1 VVPTFNLPEALG
13 YAAFNYVERSSVG
26 KVLLGLHVL
35 AAIVAIGPVTVAAS
49 MFPRHA
55 RALAASAGAAGAA
68 GDGAAERELATLRT
82 LRRITRVYA
91 VVGLAVPAFG
101 VGVATELGVLTETWL
116 LVSIALTALAALVLV
131 VRVLPGQDAVLAA
144 APTPAAREVRALAA
158 ATGVFSLLWA
168 VVVVLMIVRPGSTTG
183 V

>member
-1 VVPTFNLPEALG
+1 M
-13 YAAFNYVERSSVG
+13 G
-26 KVLLGLHVL
+26 KVLLSLHVL

-55 RALAASAGAAGAA
+55 RALAEAPEGSPGA
-68 GDGAAERELATLRT
+68 DRELATLRT
-82 LRRITRVYA
+82 LRRISRVYA

-101 VGVATELGVLTETWL
+101 VGVAAELGVLGDAWL
-116 LVSIALTALAALVLV
+116 VVSIVLTALAALVLV

-144 APTPAAREVRALAA
+144 VPHPGVREVRALAT

-168 VVVVLMIVRPGSTTG
+168 VVVVLMVVRPGSTTG

>member
-1 VVPTFNLPEALG
+1 M
-13 YAAFNYVERSSVG
+13 G
-26 KVLLGLHVL
+26 KVLLSVHVL
-35 AAIVAIGPVTVAAS
+35 AAIVTIGPVTVAAS

-55 RALAASAGAAGAA
+55 RALAAAGEDAPAA
-68 GDGAAERELATLRT
+68 DRELATLRA
-82 LRRITRVYA
+82 LRRISRVYA

-101 VGVATELGVLTETWL
+101 VGVATELGVLGDTWL
-116 LVSIALTALAALVLV
+116 LLSVVLTALAALVLAT
-131 VRVLPGQDAVLAA
+131 RVLPGQDAVLAA
-144 APTPAAREVRALAA
+144 APTPAEREVRALGA